1 MNFKDL
7 KTTTV
12 ICLCTTAKFANR
24 STAKKKKK
32 NKEKSDR
39 FKFSIS
45 CDAKG
50 EQASRVG
57 SLRKL
62 ERRRRRQ
69 ATCYRDS
76 PVSTRKRSQ
85 RMGSKEHCRW
95 RKKRKKTEFG

>member
-1 MNFKDL
+1 VNFKDL

-12 ICLCTTAKFANR
+12 ICLCTKAKFANR
-24 STAKKKKK
+24 STAKKKK
-32 NKEKSDR
+32 KEKSDR

-50 EQASRVG
+50 EQASSVG

-76 PVSTRKRSQ
+76 PVSTRKR
-85 RMGSKEHCRW
+85 RKGTLPMEKEEE
-95 RKKRKKTEFG
+95 KN